1 MDALTNGQ
9 FTGCVSRPNFPRQR
23 PRTLRGGKLEA
34 PGISGLSAAWEK
46 IAAAFEAYLHSL
58 STVSLS
64 HLPLRFDSLDLR
76 LQGCGVT
83 EPRARRERFAR
94 YDRRDD

>member
-1 MDALTNGQ
+1 MFRDRIFHDNVRAP
-9 FTGCVSRPNFPRQR
+9 FV
-23 PRTLRGGKLEA
+23 GGKLEA
-34 PGISGLSAAWEK
+34 PGISGLSAVAWEK

-64 HLPLRFDSLDLR
+64 HLPFRFDSLDLR

-83 EPRARRERFAR
+83 EPRARRERSAR